1 MTVTPKQL
9 REAANTLDALYQES
23 KDALGGATVT
33 AIRLR
38 QLAEERHTPVGTV
51 RQALGT
57 LATYTKVGE
66 DRWVGVYPSGMNNKV
81 VSDLTDAVVG
91 YFPIVHKPS

>member
-9 REAANTLDALYQES
+9 REAVDTLDALYLET
-23 KDALGGATVT
+23 GRTMYCPFVT
-33 AIRLR
+33 RGIR
-38 QLAEERHTPVGTV
+38 QMAEERSCPVGTV
-51 RQALGT
+51 RQAFGT

-66 DRWVGVYPSGMNNKV
+66 DRWVGVYPSGINNKV
-81 VSDLTDAVVG
+81 VSDLSDAVVG